1 MKVALITGASGGI
14 GSATAEKFIDEG
26 YFVIAFYNTGD
37 SGISALKTRLAEKG
51 LADYLVPVKA
61 DLTSSSD
68 INRAFSDVSKSF
80 KHIDVLVNNAG
91 VSLFKTITD
100 TTEEEWD
107 NVFNVNIKSA
117 YLITNLVLDGMI
129 SLKKGKIVNVS
140 SVWGVAGAS
149 CEVAYSSSKS
159 ALIGYTKALAKE
171 LALSN
176 INCNC
181 VCPGV
186 IDTKMNAHFSKEDM
200 AEIKSEIPKG
210 RLGTANEIA
219 ELIYFLSSDKADY
232 ITGQVITAD
241 GGYIL

>member
-14 GSATAEKFIDEG
+14 GSATAEKFISEG

-37 SGISALKTRLAEKG
+37 SGILALKNKLGKS
-51 LADYLVPVKA
+51 ADYLFPVKA
-61 DLTSSSD
+61 DLSSALD
-68 INRAFSDVSKSF
+68 VKRAFQAVKRSF
-80 KHIDVLVNNAG
+80 KHVDVLVNNAG
-91 VSLFKTITD
+91 VSLVKTIND

-117 YLITNLVLDGMI
+117 YLLTNLVLDGML
-129 SLKKGKIVNVS
+129 SLKQGKIINVS
-140 SVWGVAGAS
+140 SVWGITGAS
-149 CEVAYSSSKS
+149 CEVAYSASKS

-171 LALSN
+171 LAPSN

-186 IDTKMNAHFSKEDM
+186 IDTKMNSCFTE
-200 AEIKSEIPKG
+200 EEIEGIKSEIPKG
-210 RLGTANEIA
+210 RLGTAEEIA

-232 ITGQVITAD
+232 ITGQIITAD
-241 GGYIL
+241 GGYIG